1 MTPVTYVRASVSS
14 HSSGGRLRQRY
25 DQNPAADPRSSI
37 GRTLQWVPGHGLP
50 RSDPGNGHAC
60 ICERTIEWQLI
71 TAGIA
76 WIRGLAEPWRLKE
89 ATMGTHAMTL
99 RRKETTEHVPRGRR
113 GRLGLAPF
121 TAATL
126 VSLALLAPS
135 TASAFVTIGSDL
147 SGPGTRQT
155 AALPRRQPAPSCRR
169 RCRAGWSH
177 HRSTASWSVRGCGI
191 PAAPC
196 G

>member
-135 TASAFVTIGSDL
+135 TASAFVTIGGDL
-147 SGPGTRQT
+147 SGPGTTTNCGFTPPAACTVMQT
-155 AALPRRQPAPSCRR
+155 ALPGRMVTSPIDGVVV
-169 RCRAGWSH
+169 RA
-177 HRSTASWSVRGCGI
+177 RVRD
-191 PAAPC
+191 
-196 G
+196 